1 MGLVQNLKKTFSN
14 LVNQILVVLLSHYIK
29 QRAKQT
35 LKKPDNSLSTMSS
48 QNLLTTENQHTTIAT
63 SSADTSEKTTMEN
76 KTKDGDLIVDI
87 VNWSIDRVHQL
98 AEGDIQSQ
106 FDAVAISE
114 EFFEWIEP
122 LTNDSEETNF
132 KLEYLAIEDYS
143 WTEDQEI
150 DTI

>member
-1 MGLVQNLKKTFSN
+1 
-14 LVNQILVVLLSHYIK
+14 
-29 QRAKQT
+29 
-35 LKKPDNSLSTMSS
+35 
-48 QNLLTTENQHTTIAT
+48 
-63 SSADTSEKTTMEN
+63 MEN

-98 AEGDIQSQ
+98 AEGDIKSQ

-132 KLEYLAIEDYS
+132 KLEYLAIEDHS

>member
-1 MGLVQNLKKTFSN
+1 MKN
-14 LVNQILVVLLSHYIK
+14 
-29 QRAKQT
+29 
-35 LKKPDNSLSTMSS
+35 M
-48 QNLLTTENQHTTIAT
+48 
-63 SSADTSEKTTMEN
+63 
-76 KTKDGDLIVDI
+76 TKDEELIVDI

-98 AEGDIQSQ
+98 AEGDIESQ

-122 LTNDSEETNF
+122 LTNDSKDTQV

>member
-1 MGLVQNLKKTFSN
+1 MGLVQSLKKTFSN
-14 LVNQILVVLLSHYIK
+14 LANQILVVVLFHYIK

-35 LKKPDNSLSTMSS
+35 LKKPDNSLSTTSS
-48 QNLLTTENQHTTIAT
+48 QSPLTTENQHTTIAT
-63 SSADTSEKTTMEN
+63 SSADTSEKTTMKN
-76 KTKDGDLIVDI
+76 MIKDEELIVDI

-106 FDAVAISE
+106 FDAVAITE
-114 EFFEWIEP
+114 EFFEWIDP
-122 LTNDSEETNF
+122 LTSDSKETNV

>member
-48 QNLLTTENQHTTIAT
+48 QSPLTTENQHTTIAI
-63 SSADTSEKTTMEN
+63 SSADTSEKTTMVN
-76 KTKDGDLIVDI
+76 KTTDEDLIVGI
-87 VNWSIDRVHQL
+87 VNWSIDRIHQL
-98 AEGDIQSQ
+98 AEGDLQSQ

-114 EFFEWIEP
+114 EFFDWIDP
-122 LTNDSEETNF
+122 LTSDSKETHVKF
-132 KLEYLAIEDYS
+132 EYLAIEDYS
-143 WTEDQEI
+143 WTEDEEV
-150 DTI
+150 DTM